1 MIKRAFSGVQPTGN
15 IHLGNY
21 LGAMKRFV
29 DLQEEYE
36 SIFCIVDLHALTVPR
51 DPEDLRKRSR
61 ELATAY
67 LAIGL
72 DPAKTKIYLQS
83 SVTAHSELGW
93 LLQCVAYIGE
103 LNRMTQFKEKS
114 KGKDTVTAGLYTY
127 PVLQAADILLYQTQV
142 VPVGDDQKQHIEL
155 TRDIAQRFN
164 SRYGEAFQIPEP
176 LISKF
181 GARIMG
187 LDDPTKKMSKSA
199 ESPANYIGLFE
210 EPDVIVKKIKRAV
223 TDSENEVRYDEEN
236 KQGVSNLLTIYSL
249 LTEQTIQELEQKYQG
264 MGYGALKGDLAEV
277 VVEKLSAIQARYKEW
292 EQSGEVDNVLRKGA
306 DQVRPIAEETLQ
318 KVKDLMGIVT
328 L

>member
-1 MIKRAFSGVQPTGN
+1 MKRAFSGVQPTGN

-29 DLQEEYE
+29 ELQEEYE

-72 DPAKTKIYLQS
+72 DPDKTKIYLQS
-83 SVTAHSELGW
+83 SVTAHSELAW

-103 LNRMTQFKEKS
+103 LNRMTQFKDKS

-127 PVLQAADILLYQTQV
+127 PVLQAADILLYQTHV
-142 VPVGDDQKQHIEL
+142 VPIGDDQKQHVEL

-176 LISKF
+176 LISKV

-223 TDSENEVRYDEEN
+223 TDSENEVRYDEE
-236 KQGVSNLLTIYSL
+236 KKPGVSNLLTIYSL
-249 LTEQTIQELEQKYQG
+249 LTNQSIQELEQKYQG
-264 MGYGALKGDLAEV
+264 MGYGAFKGDLAEV
-277 VVEKLSAIQARYKEW
+277 VVEKLSSIQAKYKEY

-306 DQVRPIAEETLQ
+306 DQVRPIADETLQ